1 MLWTIIVGF
10 FIASILAFA
19 IGANDTANSFGTS
32 VGSKVLT
39 LQQAYLL
46 ASVFE
51 TLGAALLGYQVTD
64 TMRKGVIDLTVYNG
78 SENELMLGQ
87 ISVLSGCGAWLLIAT
102 FLKLPVSTTHSIV
115 GATLGYSLLARGS
128 QGIRWWPVIRIFI
141 SWFLSPL
148 LSGIV
153 SILFYSFI
161 DHAVLR
167 RRRPL
172 HCGLML
178 LPVLYFICVAVNVF
192 AVMYNGSEFLG
203 FDKIPTWAVLIITF
217 SSAAV
222 VALLVHFVMAPQLK
236 KRILELKAAAPS
248 TATLER
254 NVTESNARSLLHYED
269 GKHLTLGPTSSGEQQ
284 LVEITVDLFN
294 NNNNSNTNVTVVE
307 GETGM
312 ATSNLQ
318 ASNTDGHH
326 GLGTNTV
333 QPTRSIETFFRS
345 SKPEDPQASRLFSFL
360 QVLTACFGGFAHG
373 GNDVSNAIAPLVSL
387 YAIYKENSV
396 MQRSTTPVW
405 LLLYGAG
412 GMCVGL
418 WVLGHRVIYTVGENL
433 TKITPPSGFAIE
445 FGAAVTVL
453 ASSKFGLP
461 ISSTQCKVGSV
472 VAVGMVQASDS
483 VKWSTFRNISLSW
496 LVTLPVTVRYR
507 YSQCI
512 GNAGRA
518 LDRFMIPPVF
528 YLYLLIHLFSGFSA
542 IAEPVWKIA
551 PPEASASYCFSLSVT
566 TWWCKKELNF
576 VVRRDIHST
585 LSFYRGF

>member
-1 MLWTIIVGF
+1 MREALEAFQDEMFWTIIVGF

-46 ASVFE
+46 ASIFE
-51 TLGAALLGYQVTD
+51 TLGATLLGYQVTD
-64 TMRKGVIDLTVYNG
+64 TMRKGVIDLAVYNG

-115 GATLGYSLLARGS
+115 GATLGYSLLARS
-128 QGIRWWPVIRIFI
+128 TQGIRWWPVIRIFI

-172 HCGLML
+172 HCGLIL
-178 LPVLYFICVAVNVF
+178 LPPLYFFCVAVNIF

-203 FDKIPTWAVLIITF
+203 FDKMPTWIILVITF
-217 SSAAV
+217 SVATV
-222 VALLVHFVMAPQLK
+222 VALLVHFIMAPQLK
-236 KRILELKAAAPS
+236 KRILD
-248 TATLER
+248 
-254 NVTESNARSLLHYED
+254 VRSLSHCED
-269 GKHLTLGPTSSGEQQ
+269 GKYLTLGPTNSREQQ
-284 LVEITVDLFN
+284 LPEISVGLLN
-294 NNNNSNTNVTVVE
+294 NNGNTTSGTMIEEESRMVSN
-307 GETGM
+307 
-312 ATSNLQ
+312 NLQ
-318 ASNTDGHH
+318 TSNTDGHH

-333 QPTRSIETFFRS
+333 
-345 SKPEDPQASRLFSFL
+345 
-360 QVLTACFGGFAHG
+360 LTACFAGFAHG

-396 MQRSTTPVW
+396 MQRSATPVW

-418 WVLGHRVIYTVGENL
+418 WILGHRVIYTVGENL

-461 ISSTQCKVGSV
+461 VSSTQCKVGSV
-472 VAVGMVQASDS
+472 VAVGVVQAGGS

-496 LVTLPVTVRYR
+496 LVTLPVTG
-507 YSQCI
+507 I
-512 GNAGRA
+512 
-518 LDRFMIPPVF
+518 L
-528 YLYLLIHLFSGFSA
+528 SA
-542 IAEPVWKIA
+542 
-551 PPEASASYCFSLSVT
+551 
-566 TWWCKKELNF
+566 
-576 VVRRDIHST
+576 VVMLVARSIV
-585 LSFYRGF
+585 L

>member
-1 MLWTIIVGF
+1 MRETLETFQNEMFWAIIVGF

-46 ASVFE
+46 ASIFE
-51 TLGAALLGYQVTD
+51 TLGATLLGYQVTD
-64 TMRKGVIDLTVYNG
+64 TMRKGVIDLAVYNG

-115 GATLGYSLLARGS
+115 GATLGYSLLARGT

-172 HCGLML
+172 HCGLIL

-203 FDKIPTWAVLIITF
+203 FNEIPAWAVLVITF
-217 SSAAV
+217 TVATV
-222 VALLVHFVMAPQLK
+222 VALLVHFIMAPQLK
-236 KRILELKAAAPS
+236 KRILD
-248 TATLER
+248 
-254 NVTESNARSLLHYED
+254 ARSLLHYED

-284 LVEITVDLFN
+284 LAEISVDLLN
-294 NNNNSNTNVTVVE
+294 NNDNNTNMTIMVEEESGVV
-307 GETGM
+307 
-312 ATSNLQ
+312 SNNLQ
-318 ASNTDGHH
+318 TSNTDGHH

-333 QPTRSIETFFRS
+333 RPTRSIETFFRS
-345 SKPEDPQASRLFSFL
+345 SKPEDPQASQLFSFL
-360 QVLTACFGGFAHG
+360 QVLTACFAGFAHG

-405 LLLYGAG
+405 LLLYGAC

-461 ISSTQCKVGSV
+461 VSSTQCKVGSV
-472 VAVGMVQASDS
+472 VAVGVIQASGS

-496 LVTLPVTVRYR
+496 LVTLPVTGVL
-507 YSQCI
+507 S
-512 GNAGRA
+512 A
-518 LDRFMIPPVF
+518 LVMLVARSII
-528 YLYLLIHLFSGFSA
+528 L
-542 IAEPVWKIA
+542 
-551 PPEASASYCFSLSVT
+551 
-566 TWWCKKELNF
+566 
-576 VVRRDIHST
+576 
-585 LSFYRGF
+585 